1 MAPDFGSKIAAG
13 GAPASGGSKYP
24 SFEARFADA
33 DDVLFERLCDPPE
46 SMARERWRA

>member
-24 SFEARFADA
+24 SFEARLADA